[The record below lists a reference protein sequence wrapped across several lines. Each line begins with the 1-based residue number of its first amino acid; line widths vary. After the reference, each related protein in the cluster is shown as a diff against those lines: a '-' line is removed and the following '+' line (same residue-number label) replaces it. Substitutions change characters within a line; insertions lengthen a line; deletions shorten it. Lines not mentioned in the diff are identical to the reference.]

1 MDSLWSLIYMENNEV
16 EVLKRVKVI
25 SASALKVYNSLK
37 SRKHKGIKFSR

>member
-1 MDSLWSLIYMENNEV
+1 MDSLWSLIYMENNEA
-16 EVLKRVKVI
+16 EVLKRVKAI